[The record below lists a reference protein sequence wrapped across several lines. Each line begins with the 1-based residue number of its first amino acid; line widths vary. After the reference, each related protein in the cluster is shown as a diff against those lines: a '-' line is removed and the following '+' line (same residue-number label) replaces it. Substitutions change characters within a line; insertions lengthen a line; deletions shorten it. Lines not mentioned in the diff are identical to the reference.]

1 MANKLIQWN
10 CRGLKANF
18 NELLLLLTGL
28 CPSIICLQETFLKP
42 SDNLDIRGYTLYNHI
57 HQAGDK
63 ASGGASIILNNSIPQ
78 SQIQLNTNLQAVAV
92 KATVHKTIHVCS
104 LYLPPSDRI
113 NIADLEHLIQQLPKP
128 FIIMGDFNSHSN
140 IWGCRD
146 TDQKGRI
153 IEDVINRNNLLL
165 YNNKTYTYLHPG
177 TGTYSAIDLTLA
189 DASIFLDY
197 SWKVHNDTCGSDH
210 FPIIL
215 ENSGPELDDRIPRWN
230 LRRAKWDEFKN
241 SCLLKLNSDTNN
253 TDDDNITYFSKT
265 LISIAE
271 ESIPKT
277 SSNKKYN
284 KPWFDDDCKAAIR
297 SRKAALRKFNLQPS
311 AENLNNFKIHRAKTR
326 RVIKIS
332 KKTTWRNYVSKL
344 KSSSKSKKVWD
355 MIRKISGKNT
365 SGPIKHLSKNH
376 VKATN
381 KKDIADLLAK
391 TFSNNSSS
399 THYSKQFQHIKKNAE
414 KTKLNFKSNNLEDYN
429 RPFSLSELTD
439 CIMKSHNTAVGP
451 DEIHY
456 EFLKKLPSCSLD
468 FLLQAFNEVWVSGK
482 FPTSWKQATIIPI
495 PKPGKDNTDPSNYRP
510 IALTSCLCKT
520 LERMINTRLIWFLES
535 NGLITNFQCGFR
547 SKRSTVDHL
556 VRLET
561 FVREAFIK
569 KEHLT
574 AVFFDLEKAY
584 DTTWKYGIMRD
595 LSDFGLKGRLPIFI
609 DNFLS
614 NRNFKVRVGT
624 TLSGLQGQEEGV
636 PQGSIL
642 SVTLFSIKINNIV
655 KALNPGVDCSLYVD
669 DFLICYRSKH
679 IHTIERQLQQ
689 CLNKIQKWALE
700 NGFKFSKTKTQC
712 MHFCQL
718 RGLHNDPVL
727 KLDGV
732 EIPVVDQYKFLGII
746 FDRKLSFIPHIN
758 HLKAKCQKALQLLRV
773 VAHTDWGA
781 DKLTLLK
788 LYRSLVRSKLDYG
801 CFIYGSARKS
811 YLRCLDSIHH
821 LGLRLALGALR
832 TSPVESLYVEAN
844 EAPLSLRRERLALQ
858 YYTKLQSCPSNPAF
872 ECTIDPKYKELF
884 ARKES
889 AIPSFGIRIQLI
901 LDVSNILNDNVHAT
915 VIPQVPPWTMHHPK
929 VCLDLSVLAKKDTP
943 SHVYIQKFNEIK
955 DQYSYCIPIYTD
967 GSKDNDRV
975 GCGLIINNLSIK
987 QRLPSNASIFTAE
1000 VTAIDLALDTIAES
1014 DDDHFIIFADSLSV
1028 LLSLHN
1034 KKMDNPL
1041 ILQLL
1046 QKLHHLSCAHK
1057 TIHLCWIP
1065 SHIGIR
1071 GNEAADMAAKES
1083 LNQDITASQVP
1094 YTDLKSHIN
1103 HFISSKWQERWSSC
1117 RDNKLFQI
1125 KPTLGEWPPGVRRS
1139 RKEEVVLSRLRIG
1152 HTYFSHSYILRR
1164 EDPPE
1169 CTACQ
1174 EIYSVRHVLIDCID
1188 LGLIRPRFYSV
1199 PDMKTLFDTVS
1210 VDRIISFV
1218 KEINLFSKI

>member
-1 MANKLIQWN
+1 MK
-10 CRGLKANF
+10 
-18 NELLLLLTGL
+18 
-28 CPSIICLQETFLKP
+28 
-42 SDNLDIRGYTLYNHI
+42 SD
-57 HQAGDK
+57 A
-63 ASGGASIILNNSIPQ
+63 
-78 SQIQLNTNLQAVAV
+78 
-92 KATVHKTIHVCS
+92 
-104 LYLPPSDRI
+104 
-113 NIADLEHLIQQLPKP
+113 
-128 FIIMGDFNSHSN
+128 
-140 IWGCRD
+140 
-146 TDQKGRI
+146 
-153 IEDVINRNNLLL
+153 
-165 YNNKTYTYLHPG
+165 
-177 TGTYSAIDLTLA
+177 
-189 DASIFLDY
+189 
-197 SWKVHNDTCGSDH
+197 NDTV
-210 FPIIL
+210 
-215 ENSGPELDDRIPRWN
+215 E
-230 LRRAKWDEFKN
+230 
-241 SCLLKLNSDTNN
+241 
-253 TDDDNITYFSKT
+253 DNITYFSKT

-271 ESIPKT
+271 ESIPTT
-277 SSNKKYN
+277 SSNKKHN
-284 KPWFDDDCKAAIR
+284 KSWFNDDCKTAIR

-311 AENLNNFKIHRAKTR
+311 AENLTTFKIQRAKTR

-332 KKTTWRNYVSKL
+332 KKTSWRNYVNKL

-365 SGPIKHLSKNH
+365 SSPIKHLSKNH
-376 VKATN
+376 IKATN

-391 TFSNNSSS
+391 TFSKNSSS
-399 THYSKQFQHIKKNAE
+399 TNYSKPFQNIKKNAE
-414 KTKLNFKSNNLEDYN
+414 KSKLNFKSNNLEDYN
-429 RPFSLSELTD
+429 QPFSLSELTD

-456 EFLKKLPSCSLD
+456 EFLKQLPSCSLD

-495 PKPGKDNTDPSNYRP
+495 PKPGKDSTDPSNYRP

-535 NGLITNFQCGFR
+535 NGLISNFQCGFR

-595 LSDFGLKGRLPIFI
+595 LNDFGLKGRLPHFI

-624 TLSGLQGQEEGV
+624 TLSDLQGQEEGV

-655 KALNPGVDCSLYVD
+655 KTLNPGVDCSLYVD

-679 IHTIERQLQQ
+679 MHTIERQLQQ

-732 EIPVVDQYKFLGII
+732 EIPVVEQYKFLGVI
-746 FDRKLSFIPHIN
+746 FDKKLSFIPHIN
-758 HLKAKCQKALQLLRV
+758 YLKAKCHKALQLLRV

-781 DKLTLLK
+781 DKSTLLK
-788 LYRSLVRSKLDYG
+788 LYKSLVRSKLDYG

-844 EAPLSLRRERLALQ
+844 EAPLSLRREKLALQ
-858 YYTKLQSCPSNPAF
+858 YFTKLQSCPSNPAF
-872 ECTIDPKYKELF
+872 ECTINPKYKECF

-889 AIPSFGIRIQLI
+889 AIPTFGIRIQSL
-901 LDVSNILNDNVHAT
+901 LDDSNIENNNVHET
-915 VIPQVPPWTMHHPK
+915 IISEVSPWTLHHPK
-929 VCLDLSVLAKKDTP
+929 VNLDLSELSKKDTP
-943 SHVYIQKFNEIK
+943 APLFIQKFNEIK
-955 DQYSYCIPIYTD
+955 DDHSYCTPVYTD

-975 GCGLIINNLSIK
+975 GCGAIINNLSIK

-1000 VTAIDLALDTIAES
+1000 ATAIDLALDAITES
-1014 DDDHFIIFADSLSV
+1014 DDDHFIIFSDSLSV
-1028 LLSLHN
+1028 LLSLKN

-1041 ILQLL
+1041 ILKLL

-1057 TIHLCWIP
+1057 TVHFCWIP

-1071 GNEAADMAAKES
+1071 GNEAADVAAKES
-1083 LNQDITASQVP
+1083 LSQDITASQVP
-1094 YTDLKSHIN
+1094 YTDLKPHIN
-1103 HFISSKWQERWSSC
+1103 SFIANKWQERWSSC
-1117 RDNKLFQI
+1117 PDNKLFKI
-1125 KPTLGEWPPGVRRS
+1125 KPTLGVWPSGFRHS

-1152 HTYFSHSYILRR
+1152 HTYFSHSYILRQ

-1188 LGLIRPRFYSV
+1188 LGLVRPRFYTV

-1210 VDRIISFV
+1210 VDRILSFV
-1218 KEINLFSKI
+1218 KEVNLFDKI

>member
-1 MANKLIQWN
+1 
-10 CRGLKANF
+10 
-18 NELLLLLTGL
+18 
-28 CPSIICLQETFLKP
+28 
-42 SDNLDIRGYTLYNHI
+42 
-57 HQAGDK
+57 
-63 ASGGASIILNNSIPQ
+63 
-78 SQIQLNTNLQAVAV
+78 
-92 KATVHKTIHVCS
+92 
-104 LYLPPSDRI
+104 
-113 NIADLEHLIQQLPKP
+113 
-128 FIIMGDFNSHSN
+128 
-140 IWGCRD
+140 
-146 TDQKGRI
+146 
-153 IEDVINRNNLLL
+153 
-165 YNNKTYTYLHPG
+165 
-177 TGTYSAIDLTLA
+177 
-189 DASIFLDY
+189 
-197 SWKVHNDTCGSDH
+197 
-210 FPIIL
+210 
-215 ENSGPELDDRIPRWN
+215 
-230 LRRAKWDEFKN
+230 
-241 SCLLKLNSDTNN
+241 
-253 TDDDNITYFSKT
+253 
-265 LISIAE
+265 
-271 ESIPKT
+271 
-277 SSNKKYN
+277 
-284 KPWFDDDCKAAIR
+284 
-297 SRKAALRKFNLQPS
+297 
-311 AENLNNFKIHRAKTR
+311 
-326 RVIKIS
+326 
-332 KKTTWRNYVSKL
+332 
-344 KSSSKSKKVWD
+344 
-355 MIRKISGKNT
+355 
-365 SGPIKHLSKNH
+365 
-376 VKATN
+376 
-381 KKDIADLLAK
+381 
-391 TFSNNSSS
+391 
-399 THYSKQFQHIKKNAE
+399 
-414 KTKLNFKSNNLEDYN
+414 
-429 RPFSLSELTD
+429 
-439 CIMKSHNTAVGP
+439 MKSHNTAVGP

-456 EFLKKLPSCSLD
+456 EFLKQLPSCSLD
-468 FLLQAFNEVWVSGK
+468 FLLQAFNEVWVSGT
-482 FPTSWKQATIIPI
+482 FPPSWKQATIIPI
-495 PKPGKDNTDPSNYRP
+495 PKPGKDSTDPSNYRP

-595 LSDFGLKGRLPIFI
+595 LNDFGLKGRLPHFI

-624 TLSGLQGQEEGV
+624 TLSDLQGQEEGV

-655 KALNPGVDCSLYVD
+655 KTLNPGVDCSLYVD

-718 RGLHNDPVL
+718 RRLHNDPVL

-732 EIPVVDQYKFLGII
+732 EIPVVDQYKFLGVI
-746 FDRKLSFIPHIN
+746 FDRKLSFIPHIKY
-758 HLKAKCQKALQLLRV
+758 LKAKCHKALQLLRV

-781 DKLTLLK
+781 DKSTLLK

-844 EAPLSLRRERLALQ
+844 EAPLSLRREKLALQ
-858 YYTKLQSCPSNPAF
+858 YFTKLQSCPSNPAF
-872 ECTIDPKYKELF
+872 DCTINPKYQECF

-889 AIPSFGIRIQLI
+889 AIPTFGIRLKSV
-901 LDVSNILNDNVHAT
+901 LENSGFSNNNVHQT
-915 VIPQVPPWTMHHPK
+915 IIPEIPPWTLYRPR
-929 VCLDLSVLAKKDTP
+929 VNLELSNLSKRDTP
-943 SHVYIQKFNEIK
+943 SLVFIQKFNEIK
-955 DQYSYCIPIYTD
+955 NDHSYCTPIYTD

-975 GCGLIINNLSIK
+975 GCGTVIHNSSFK

-1000 VTAIDLALDTIAES
+1000 VTAIDLALDAITES
-1014 DDDHFIIFADSLSV
+1014 DDDYFIIFSDSLSV

-1034 KKMDNPL
+1034 MKLDNPL
-1041 ILQLL
+1041 ILKLL
-1046 QKLHHLSCAHK
+1046 EKLHHLSCAQK
-1057 TIHLCWIP
+1057 TIYLCWIP

-1071 GNEAADMAAKES
+1071 GNEAADLAAKES
-1083 LNQDITASQVP
+1083 LNLDITTSKVP
-1094 YTDLKSHIN
+1094 YTDLKCHIN
-1103 HFISSKWQERWSSC
+1103 HFISNKWQERWTSC
-1117 RDNKLFQI
+1117 ANNKLFKI
-1125 KPTLGEWPPGVRRS
+1125 KSTLGVWPPGFRNS

-1152 HTYFSHSYILRR
+1152 HAYFSHSYILRQ

-1188 LGLIRPRFYSV
+1188 LGLIRPRLYTV
-1199 PDMKTLFDTVS
+1199 PDLKTLFDTVN
-1210 VDRIISFV
+1210 VDRILSFL
-1218 KEINLFSKI
+1218 KEVNLFAKI

>member
-1 MANKLIQWN
+1 
-10 CRGLKANF
+10 
-18 NELLLLLTGL
+18 
-28 CPSIICLQETFLKP
+28 
-42 SDNLDIRGYTLYNHI
+42 
-57 HQAGDK
+57 
-63 ASGGASIILNNSIPQ
+63 
-78 SQIQLNTNLQAVAV
+78 
-92 KATVHKTIHVCS
+92 
-104 LYLPPSDRI
+104 
-113 NIADLEHLIQQLPKP
+113 
-128 FIIMGDFNSHSN
+128 
-140 IWGCRD
+140 
-146 TDQKGRI
+146 
-153 IEDVINRNNLLL
+153 
-165 YNNKTYTYLHPG
+165 
-177 TGTYSAIDLTLA
+177 
-189 DASIFLDY
+189 
-197 SWKVHNDTCGSDH
+197 
-210 FPIIL
+210 
-215 ENSGPELDDRIPRWN
+215 
-230 LRRAKWDEFKN
+230 
-241 SCLLKLNSDTNN
+241 
-253 TDDDNITYFSKT
+253 
-265 LISIAE
+265 
-271 ESIPKT
+271 
-277 SSNKKYN
+277 
-284 KPWFDDDCKAAIR
+284 
-297 SRKAALRKFNLQPS
+297 
-311 AENLNNFKIHRAKTR
+311 
-326 RVIKIS
+326 
-332 KKTTWRNYVSKL
+332 
-344 KSSSKSKKVWD
+344 

-365 SGPIKHLSKNH
+365 SSPIKHLSKNH
-376 VKATN
+376 IKATN

-391 TFSNNSSS
+391 TFSKNSSS
-399 THYSKQFQHIKKNAE
+399 TNYSKPFQNIKKNAE

-429 RPFSLSELTD
+429 QPFSLSELTD

-456 EFLKKLPSCSLD
+456 EFLKQLPSCSLD

-495 PKPGKDNTDPSNYRP
+495 PKPGKDSTDPSNYRP

-547 SKRSTVDHL
+547 SKRSTVDRL

-561 FVREAFIK
+561 FVREAFMK

-595 LSDFGLKGRLPIFI
+595 LSDFGLKGRLPHFI

-614 NRNFKVRVGT
+614 NRNFKFRVGP
-624 TLSGLQGQEEGV
+624 TLSDLQGQEEGV

-655 KALNPGVDCSLYVD
+655 KTLNPGVDCSLYVD

-679 IHTIERQLQQ
+679 MHTIERQLQQ

-718 RGLHNDPVL
+718 RGLHDDPVL

-732 EIPVVDQYKFLGII
+732 EIPVVDQYKFLGVI
-746 FDRKLSFIPHIN
+746 FDRKLSCIPHIN
-758 HLKAKCQKALQLLRV
+758 YLKAKCHKALQLLRV

-781 DKLTLLK
+781 NKSTLLK
-788 LYRSLVRSKLDYG
+788 LYKSLVRSKLDYG

-844 EAPLSLRRERLALQ
+844 EAPLSLRREKLALQ

-872 ECTIDPKYKELF
+872 ECTIYPKYQELF

-889 AIPSFGIRIQLI
+889 AIPTFGIRIK
-901 LDVSNILNDNVHAT
+901 DVLENSDFSNDNIHQT
-915 VIPQVPPWTMHHPK
+915 IISEIPPWTLHRPR
-929 VCLDLSVLAKKDTP
+929 VNLELSSLSKKDTP
-943 SHVYIQKFNEIK
+943 SPVFIQKFNEIK
-955 DQYSYCIPIYTD
+955 NEHSYCTPIYTD

-975 GCGLIINNLSIK
+975 GCGTIIDNSYFK

-1000 VTAIDLALDTIAES
+1000 VTAIDLALDAITES
-1014 DDDHFIIFADSLSV
+1014 DDDHFIIFSDSLSV

-1034 KKMDNPL
+1034 MKLDNPL
-1041 ILQLL
+1041 ILKLL
-1046 QKLHHLSCAHK
+1046 EKLHHLSCAHK

-1083 LNQDITASQVP
+1083 LNLDITASQVP
-1094 YTDLKSHIN
+1094 YTDLKCHIN
-1103 HFISSKWQERWSSC
+1103 HFISNKWQERWSSC
-1117 RDNKLFQI
+1117 PDNKLFKI
-1125 KPTLGEWPPGVRRS
+1125 KPTLGEWPPGFRNS

-1152 HTYFSHSYILRR
+1152 HAYFSHSYILRQ

-1188 LGLIRPRFYSV
+1188 LGLIRPRFYTV

-1210 VDRIISFV
+1210 VDRILSFV
-1218 KEINLFSKI
+1218 KEVALFTKI

>member
-1 MANKLIQWN
+1 M
-10 CRGLKANF
+10 
-18 NELLLLLTGL
+18 
-28 CPSIICLQETFLKP
+28 
-42 SDNLDIRGYTLYNHI
+42 
-57 HQAGDK
+57 
-63 ASGGASIILNNSIPQ
+63 
-78 SQIQLNTNLQAVAV
+78 
-92 KATVHKTIHVCS
+92 
-104 LYLPPSDRI
+104 
-113 NIADLEHLIQQLPKP
+113 
-128 FIIMGDFNSHSN
+128 
-140 IWGCRD
+140 
-146 TDQKGRI
+146 
-153 IEDVINRNNLLL
+153 
-165 YNNKTYTYLHPG
+165 
-177 TGTYSAIDLTLA
+177 
-189 DASIFLDY
+189 
-197 SWKVHNDTCGSDH
+197 
-210 FPIIL
+210 
-215 ENSGPELDDRIPRWN
+215 
-230 LRRAKWDEFKN
+230 
-241 SCLLKLNSDTNN
+241 KLNSDTNN

-271 ESIPKT
+271 EGVPGA
-277 SSNKKYN
+277 SSGGGYN

-326 RVIKIS
+326 RVIKTS

-355 MIRKISGKNT
+355 MIRKISGKNS

-439 CIMKSHNTAVGP
+439 CVMKSHNTAVGP

-574 AVFFDLEKAY
+574 TVFFDLEKAY

-758 HLKAKCQKALQLLRV
+758 YLKAKCQRALQLLRV

-889 AIPSFGIRIQLI
+889 AIPSFGIRIQSI

-1014 DDDHFIIFADSLSV
+1014 DDDHFIIFSDSLSV

-1083 LNQDITASQVP
+1083 LDQDITASQVP

-1125 KPTLGEWPPGVRRS
+1125 KPTLGEWPPGFRRS

>member
-1 MANKLIQWN
+1 M
-10 CRGLKANF
+10 
-18 NELLLLLTGL
+18 
-28 CPSIICLQETFLKP
+28 
-42 SDNLDIRGYTLYNHI
+42 
-57 HQAGDK
+57 
-63 ASGGASIILNNSIPQ
+63 
-78 SQIQLNTNLQAVAV
+78 
-92 KATVHKTIHVCS
+92 
-104 LYLPPSDRI
+104 
-113 NIADLEHLIQQLPKP
+113 
-128 FIIMGDFNSHSN
+128 
-140 IWGCRD
+140 
-146 TDQKGRI
+146 
-153 IEDVINRNNLLL
+153 
-165 YNNKTYTYLHPG
+165 
-177 TGTYSAIDLTLA
+177 
-189 DASIFLDY
+189 
-197 SWKVHNDTCGSDH
+197 
-210 FPIIL
+210 
-215 ENSGPELDDRIPRWN
+215 
-230 LRRAKWDEFKN
+230 
-241 SCLLKLNSDTNN
+241 KLNSDTNN

-326 RVIKIS
+326 RVIKTS
-332 KKTTWRNYVSKL
+332 KKITWRNYVSKL

-355 MIRKISGKNT
+355 MIRKISGKNS

-468 FLLQAFNEVWVSGK
+468 FLLQAFNEVWVSGR

-636 PQGSIL
+636 SQGSIL

-727 KLDGV
+727 KLEGV

-758 HLKAKCQKALQLLRV
+758 YLKAKCQKVLQLLRV

-821 LGLRLALGALR
+821 LGLRLALGALG

-889 AIPSFGIRIQLI
+889 AIPSFGIRIQSI

-915 VIPQVPPWTMHHPK
+915 VIPQVPLWTMHHPK

-987 QRLPSNASIFTAE
+987 QRLPNNASIFTAE

-1014 DDDHFIIFADSLSV
+1014 DDDHFIIF
-1028 LLSLHN
+1028 
-1034 KKMDNPL
+1034 
-1041 ILQLL
+1041 I
-1046 QKLHHLSCAHK
+1046 
-1057 TIHLCWIP
+1057 
-1065 SHIGIR
+1065 
-1071 GNEAADMAAKES
+1071 
-1083 LNQDITASQVP
+1083 
-1094 YTDLKSHIN
+1094 
-1103 HFISSKWQERWSSC
+1103 
-1117 RDNKLFQI
+1117 
-1125 KPTLGEWPPGVRRS
+1125 
-1139 RKEEVVLSRLRIG
+1139 
-1152 HTYFSHSYILRR
+1152 
-1164 EDPPE
+1164 
-1169 CTACQ
+1169 
-1174 EIYSVRHVLIDCID
+1174 
-1188 LGLIRPRFYSV
+1188 
-1199 PDMKTLFDTVS
+1199 
-1210 VDRIISFV
+1210 
-1218 KEINLFSKI
+1218 